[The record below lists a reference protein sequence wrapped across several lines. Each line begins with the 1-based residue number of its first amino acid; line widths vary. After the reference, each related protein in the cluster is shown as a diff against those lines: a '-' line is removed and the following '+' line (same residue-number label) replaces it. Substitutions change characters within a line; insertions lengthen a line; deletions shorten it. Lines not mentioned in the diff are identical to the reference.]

1 MINTSSFRSKAKKSI
16 MKPMSLKKFLIQE
29 LEKRGIDRYTKHLK
43 EMCSEIQSCMIEYQE
58 QYSVEAL
65 S

>member
-1 MINTSSFRSKAKKSI
+1 
-16 MKPMSLKKFLIQE
+16 MKPMPLKKFLIQE

>member
-1 MINTSSFRSKAKKSI
+1 
-16 MKPMSLKKFLIQE
+16 MSLKKFLIQE

-43 EMCSEIQSCMIEYQE
+43 EICSEIQSCMIEYQE

-65 S
+65 NQYVYVFYDFGERLPE